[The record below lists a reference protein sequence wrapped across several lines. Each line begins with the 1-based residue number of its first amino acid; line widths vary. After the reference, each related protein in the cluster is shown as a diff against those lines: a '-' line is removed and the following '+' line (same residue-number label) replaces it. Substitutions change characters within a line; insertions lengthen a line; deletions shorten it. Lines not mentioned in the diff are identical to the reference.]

1 MTLYAQW
8 TANTYTVAYNKN
20 GGSGVM
26 TSGTHTYDATKSL
39 TANAFTRT
47 GYTFTGWNTKADGS
61 GTSYANQANVLN
73 MTSINDDT
81 VTLYAQWTANTYTV
95 LYNSNGG
102 SGTTVPS
109 AHIYGTSKNLTVN
122 GFTRTDCA
130 FAGWATSLGGAVAY
144 ADQESVLNMTSVNG
158 DTVILYAVWAVNSYT
173 VAYNSNGGNGG
184 DTYPSIHMMNVESGL
199 TANGFTRTGYTFAGW
214 NTKADGS
221 GTSYA
226 NQANVLNMTSINGD
240 TVTLYAQWTANTYT
254 VAYNKNGGS
263 GAMTSG
269 THTYGAT
276 KSLTANAFTR
286 TGYTFTGWNTKADGS
301 GTSYANQANV
311 LNMTSINDDTVTL
324 YAQWTANTYTVIY
337 NKNGGS
343 GTMSSGDHTY
353 GIAKTLTGNAYTR
366 TGFTFA
372 GWNTKADGTGTNYA
386 DQQSITNLS
395 SVNGATVTLYA
406 QWTGNAYTVAYDN
419 NGGSGTMASSACV
432 YGTPMALTA
441 NAFTR
446 TGYTFAGWN
455 TLANGTGTS
464 YTDQQSVSNLTS
476 VNGATVN
483 LFAKWTANAYT
494 VAYNGNGTGVIG
506 TTVSSTHTYDVAKA
520 LTANAFT
527 RTGYTF
533 AGWATSAEGSLAYAN
548 HTNVLNL
555 TPDNGATVT
564 LYAQWTANTYT
575 IVYNK
580 NGGSGTMPSG
590 GHTYGIAKTLTS
602 NAYTRTGNTFAGW
615 NTAMDGSGASY
626 ADGASVL
633 NLSSVNEATVT
644 LYAQWTANTYTI
656 AYNKNGGNGAM
667 TSGTHT
673 YGVTKSLTVN
683 MFTRTGYTFASWNTA
698 MDGSGT
704 SYANQQSVVNLS
716 TVSGATVTL
725 YAQWSANAYT
735 VAYDNNGGI
744 GTMTSSDHV
753 YDAAKA
759 LTPNIFTKTGFAFA
773 SWNTKADGTGTSYA
787 DQQSVFN
794 LSAVQ
799 RRYGYALR
807 AVYDQ
812 QLYGHVQGLGRNGS
826 FNAKRCAWFGGNRA
840 DAPGTHG
847 IYTRRMGCSVYKHHG

>member
-1 MTLYAQW
+1 
-8 TANTYTVAYNKN
+8 
-20 GGSGVM
+20 
-26 TSGTHTYDATKSL
+26 
-39 TANAFTRT
+39 
-47 GYTFTGWNTKADGS
+47 
-61 GTSYANQANVLN
+61 
-73 MTSINDDT
+73 
-81 VTLYAQWTANTYTV
+81 
-95 LYNSNGG
+95 
-102 SGTTVPS
+102 
-109 AHIYGTSKNLTVN
+109 
-122 GFTRTDCA
+122 
-130 FAGWATSLGGAVAY
+130 
-144 ADQESVLNMTSVNG
+144 MTSVNG

-506 TTVSSTHTYDVAKA
+506 STASNAHLYDAAKA

-533 AGWATSAEGSLAYAN
+533 AGWNTALNGSGTNYAN
-548 HTNVLNL
+548 QQIVLNL
-555 TPDNGATVT
+555 TPDNGARVI
-564 LYAQWTANTYT
+564 LFAKWTANGYT
-575 IVYNK
+575 VAYNN
-580 NGGSGTMPSG
+580 NGGTGTITPST
-590 GHTYGIAKTLTS
+590 HTYDAEKALT
-602 NAYTRTGNTFAGW
+602 ANTFTKTGSAFTGW
-615 NTAMDGSGASY
+615 NTKADGKGTSY
-626 ADGASVL
+626 GDGASVL
-633 NLSSVNEATVT
+633 NLSSVNGATVT
-644 LYAQWTANTYTI
+644 LYAQWASNDYSV
-656 AYNKNGGNGAM
+656 AYDGNSTGV
-667 TSGTHT
+667 SGTMVPSVH
-673 YGVTKSLTVN
+673 VCDVPKSLSAN
-683 MFTRTGYTFASWNTA
+683 EFAKTGYTFAGWNTKA
-698 MDGSGT
+698 DGKGT
-704 SYANQQSVVNLS
+704 SYLNSESVVNLS
-716 TVSGATVTL
+716 TVSGDTVTL
-725 YAQWSANAYT
+725 FAQWTANNYT
-735 VAYDNNGGI
+735 VAYDGNGGI
-744 GTMTSSDHV
+744 GITASSTHT
-753 YDAAKA
+753 YGATKA
-759 LTPNIFTKTGFAFA
+759 LTQNGFTKTGYTFAG
-773 SWNTKADGTGTSYA
+773 WNTKADGTGTGFTEG
-787 DQQSVFN
+787 QSVVN
-794 LSAVQ
+794 LSTVNGDHGHTFCTNGQPTTIRLRMMATAAAASRLPVTHT
-799 RRYGYALR
+799 YGA
-807 AVYDQ
+807 DKSTDPE
-812 QLYGHVQGLGRNGS
+812 YGFTKTGYTFAGWNTKADGTGTGFTEGQSVVNLSTVNGATVTLLPNGQPTPIRS
-826 FNAKRCAWFGGNRA
+826 
-840 DAPGTHG
+840 
-847 IYTRRMGCSVYKHHG
+847 RMTITAAAEP